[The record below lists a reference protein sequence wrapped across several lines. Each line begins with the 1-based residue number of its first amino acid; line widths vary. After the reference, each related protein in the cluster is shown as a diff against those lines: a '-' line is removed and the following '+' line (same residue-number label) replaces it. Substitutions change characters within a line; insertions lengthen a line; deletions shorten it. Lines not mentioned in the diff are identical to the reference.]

1 VRIVAVRVKKERAM
15 CANKIPARSFP
26 GSDMAERKRN
36 STGREVLPAKTLA
49 GGLALREAATEDSIP
64 PHRILR
70 RRGQGEATKP
80 AAAIAGLKP
89 ASFTISLLPLLPP
102 IRILYFAE
110 SGLLSVTFNRG
121 TVY

>member
-1 VRIVAVRVKKERAM
+1 MRATGHATTNAFVAARVKKEGAM

-36 STGREVLPAKTLA
+36 STGREVLPAKTLV
-49 GGLALREAATEDSIP
+49 GGLALQEAATEDSIP

-70 RRGQGEATKP
+70 RRAQSEATKP

-89 ASFTISLLPLLPP
+89 ASFTISSTP
-102 IRILYFAE
+102 FTAD
-110 SGLLSVTFNRG
+110 
-121 TVY
+121 

>member
-1 VRIVAVRVKKERAM
+1 MNAFVAARVKKRRRYVREQNSR
-15 CANKIPARSFP
+15 PVFS

-49 GGLALREAATEDSIP
+49 GGLALRGTATEDSIP

-70 RRGQGEATKP
+70 RRAQGEATKP
-80 AAAIAGLKP
+80 AAAIAGLKQP
-89 ASFTISLLPLLPP
+89 HSRSLLPLLPP
-102 IRILYFAE
+102 IRILYVAE
-110 SGLLSVTFNRG
+110 FGLLSVTSNRG

>member
-1 VRIVAVRVKKERAM
+1 MNSFVAARVKKEGAM

-36 STGREVLPAKTLA
+36 STGREVLPAKTLV

-70 RRGQGEATKP
+70 RRAQSEATKP
-80 AAAIAGLKP
+80 AARIAGLKP
-89 ASFTISLLPLLPP
+89 ASFTISSTP
-102 IRILYFAE
+102 FTAD
-110 SGLLSVTFNRG
+110 
-121 TVY
+121 